1 MGGYDFMVVLWIIFI
16 IVGLFRIRD
25 DYRDFIKT
33 KEKMIISLGT
43 KLSMFTGGIAMTLFG
58 IGGLIYLLTNPGQ
71 FVFDIRDASHNH
83 LLCLRC

>member
-16 IVGLFRIRD
+16 ILGLFRIRD
-25 DYRDFIKT
+25 DYREFIKT

-58 IGGLIYLLTNPGQ
+58 IGGLIYLLANPGL
-71 FVFDIRDASHNH
+71 FV
-83 LLCLRC
+83 

>member
-1 MGGYDFMVVLWIIFI
+1 MGGYDFMVILWAIFI

-25 DYRDFIKT
+25 DYREFVET

-58 IGGLIYLLTNPGQ
+58 IGGLIYLLTNPEL
-71 FVFDIRDASHNH
+71 FA
-83 LLCLRC
+83 

>member
-1 MGGYDFMVVLWIIFI
+1 MGGYDFMVVLWVIFI

-33 KEKMIISLGT
+33 KEKIIISLGT

-58 IGGLIYLLTNPGQ
+58 IGGLIYLLANPGL
-71 FVFDIRDASHNH
+71 FV
-83 LLCLRC
+83 

>member
-25 DYRDFIKT
+25 DYRDFVET

-58 IGGLIYLLTNPGQ
+58 IGGLIYLLTNPGL
-71 FVFDIRDASHNH
+71 FV
-83 LLCLRC
+83 

>member
-16 IVGLFRIRD
+16 IVALFRIRD

-71 FVFDIRDASHNH
+71 FV
-83 LLCLRC
+83 

>member
-16 IVGLFRIRD
+16 IVGLFRILD

-71 FVFDIRDASHNH
+71 FV
-83 LLCLRC
+83 

>member
-25 DYRDFIKT
+25 DYRDFVKT

-58 IGGLIYLLTNPGQ
+58 IGGLIYLLTNPGL
-71 FVFDIRDASHNH
+71 FVYIYS
-83 LLCLRC
+83 

>member
-16 IVGLFRIRD
+16 IVGLFRIRE

-33 KEKMIISLGT
+33 KENMIISLGT

-58 IGGLIYLLTNPGQ
+58 IGGFVYLLTIPGL
-71 FVFDIRDASHNH
+71 FI
-83 LLCLRC
+83 

>member
-1 MGGYDFMVVLWIIFI
+1 MGGYDFMVVLWIVFI

-25 DYRDFIKT
+25 DYRDFVKT

-58 IGGLIYLLTNPGQ
+58 IGGLIYLLTNPEL
-71 FVFDIRDASHNH
+71 FA
-83 LLCLRC
+83 

>member
-1 MGGYDFMVVLWIIFI
+1 MGGYDFMVVLWVIFI

-25 DYRDFIKT
+25 DYREFIKT
-33 KEKMIISLGT
+33 KEKMHISLGT

-71 FVFDIRDASHNH
+71 FV
-83 LLCLRC
+83 

>member
-25 DYRDFIKT
+25 DYREFIKT

-43 KLSMFTGGIAMTLFG
+43 KLSMFTGGIAMTLVWDRR
-58 IGGLIYLLTNPGQ
+58 INLS
-71 FVFDIRDASHNH
+71 SH
-83 LLCLRC
+83 

>member
-1 MGGYDFMVVLWIIFI
+1 MGGYDFMVILWVIFI

-25 DYRDFIKT
+25 DYREFVET

-58 IGGLIYLLTNPGQ
+58 IGGLIYLLTNPEL
-71 FVFDIRDASHNH
+71 FA
-83 LLCLRC
+83 

>member
-25 DYRDFIKT
+25 DYREFIKT

-58 IGGLIYLLTNPGQ
+58 IGGLIYLLSNPGQ
-71 FVFDIRDASHNH
+71 FV
-83 LLCLRC
+83 

>member
-16 IVGLFRIRD
+16 IVGLLRIRD

-33 KEKMIISLGT
+33 REKMIISLGT

-71 FVFDIRDASHNH
+71 FV
-83 LLCLRC
+83 

>member
-33 KEKMIISLGT
+33 KEKMVISLGT
-43 KLSMFTGGIAMTLFG
+43 KLCMFTGGIAMTLFG

-71 FVFDIRDASHNH
+71 FV
-83 LLCLRC
+83 

>member
-43 KLSMFTGGIAMTLFG
+43 KLSMFTGGIAMTVFG

-71 FVFDIRDASHNH
+71 FV
-83 LLCLRC
+83 

>member
-1 MGGYDFMVVLWIIFI
+1 MGGYDFMVVLWIIFV

-33 KEKMIISLGT
+33 KERMIISLGT

-58 IGGLIYLLTNPGQ
+58 IGGLIYLLTNPGK
-71 FVFDIRDASHNH
+71 FV
-83 LLCLRC
+83 

>member
-1 MGGYDFMVVLWIIFI
+1 MVVLWIIFI

-25 DYRDFIKT
+25 DYRDFLKT

-71 FVFDIRDASHNH
+71 FVQDIRDATQNH
-83 LLCLRC
+83 LLCL

>member
-1 MGGYDFMVVLWIIFI
+1 MGGYDFMVVLWFIFI

-33 KEKMIISLGT
+33 KEKMFISLGT

-58 IGGLIYLLTNPGQ
+58 IGGLIYLLTNPEL
-71 FVFDIRDASHNH
+71 FA
-83 LLCLRC
+83 

>member
-25 DYRDFIKT
+25 DYREFIKT
-33 KEKMIISLGT
+33 KEKMIISIGT

-58 IGGLIYLLTNPGQ
+58 IGGLIYLLINPGL
-71 FVFDIRDASHNH
+71 FV
-83 LLCLRC
+83 

>member
-25 DYRDFIKT
+25 DYREFIKT

-43 KLSMFTGGIAMTLFG
+43 KLSMFTGGIAVTLFG
-58 IGGLIYLLTNPGQ
+58 IGGLIYLLTNPGL
-71 FVFDIRDASHNH
+71 FV
-83 LLCLRC
+83 

>member
-25 DYRDFIKT
+25 DYREFINT

-71 FVFDIRDASHNH
+71 FI
-83 LLCLRC
+83 

>member
-1 MGGYDFMVVLWIIFI
+1 MGGYDFMVVLWVIFI

-43 KLSMFTGGIAMTLFG
+43 KLSLFTGGIAMTLFG
-58 IGGLIYLLTNPGQ
+58 IGGLIYLLANPGL
-71 FVFDIRDASHNH
+71 FV
-83 LLCLRC
+83 

>member
-25 DYRDFIKT
+25 DYREFIKT

-58 IGGLIYLLTNPGQ
+58 IGGLIYLLTNPGL
-71 FVFDIRDASHNH
+71 FV
-83 LLCLRC
+83 